1 MYDAKE
7 TFVHECIIALTEHF
21 QREDVLRI
29 RNILCEKLQLFDVN
43 AVSRELVAYND
54 TNNDIL
60 KSFVVCKTIEGLSPK
75 TLKQYGMGIRDFMKV
90 MNNKCLKDIDSV
102 DVQYFLAEKMNR
114 GLSRATLDNNR
125 RILSSLFSWMV
136 TNGHINTNPVDRVP
150 YIKMPK
156 LVRKP
161 FSRADIEKLR
171 AAAPLRERAIIEM
184 LLATGCR
191 VGEIVGIK
199 IQDIDLVKKSIVV
212 LGKGNKERTVF
223 YNESA
228 SYWMNE
234 YLKKNPREE
243 NQCLFQ
249 SMRKKDG
256 KIHPLTINGLEF
268 TLRKLG
274 RKAKVENTYPH
285 RFRHTF
291 ATMAAGKGMQ
301 IDQIQHILGHSQ
313 IKTTSI
319 YIGTD
324 SREIRHSY
332 EKYCY

>member
-1 MYDAKE
+1 MYNEKE
-7 TFVHECIIALTEHF
+7 SLVHEVIIALTEHF
-21 QREDVLRI
+21 GREDVLRI
-29 RNILCEKLQLFDVN
+29 RNVLCEKLQLFDVH
-43 AVSRELVAYND
+43 AVSRELIAYND

-75 TLKQYGMGIRDFMKV
+75 TLKQYGLSIRDFLKTMK
-90 MNNKCLKDIDSV
+90 NKCLKEIDSV
-102 DVQYFLAEKMNR
+102 DVQYFLAEKMNK

-125 RILSSLFSWMV
+125 RILSTLFSWMV

-150 YIKMPK
+150 CIKMPK
-156 LVRKP
+156 SVRKP
-161 FSRADIEKLR
+161 FSHAEIEKLR
-171 AAAPLRERAIIEM
+171 AVAPLRERAIIEM

-199 IQDIDLVKKSIVV
+199 IQDIDFVKKSIVV

-228 SYWMNE
+228 AYWMNE

-243 NQCLFQ
+243 SQCLFQ
-249 SMRKKDG
+249 SMRRKG
-256 KIHPLTINGLEF
+256 GETQPLTINALEWI
-268 TLRKLG
+268 LRTLG

-332 EKYCY
+332 EKYCQ